1 MKFLNVKSN
10 CFTVANGTRQGGILS
25 PYIFSIYVR
34 GLVRNI
40 VNYKVGCNIGRIFCI
55 VLAYADNLVLLA
67 PSWHALQELI
77 NVLHNESVLLDTAKK
92 CCMVFSKRN
101 KNVYIYIYHKQYL
114 PCLKLGNAQ
123 LGGLNYVM
131 SFKRLGHVIID

>member
-1 MKFLNVKSN
+1 MKCLNVKSN

-25 PYIFSIYVR
+25 PYLFSIYVR

-40 VNYKVGCNIGRIFCI
+40 VNYKVGCNIGGIFCN
-55 VLAYADNLVLLA
+55 VLAYADDLVLLA

-77 NVLHNESVLLDTAKK
+77 NVLHNESVLLDTAKT
-92 CCMVFSKRN
+92 CCIVFSKRN
-101 KNVYIYIYHKQYL
+101 KNVYHKQYL

-131 SFKRLGHVIID
+131 SFKHLGHIIID